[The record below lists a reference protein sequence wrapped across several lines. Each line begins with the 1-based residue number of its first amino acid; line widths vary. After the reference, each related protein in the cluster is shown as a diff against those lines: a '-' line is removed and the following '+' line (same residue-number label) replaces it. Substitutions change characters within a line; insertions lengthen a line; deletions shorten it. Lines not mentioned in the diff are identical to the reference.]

1 LVSVEEEVQYAKMRI
16 FDAVNGALKEIGEKE
31 FSKPEE
37 VKAVVYIVV
46 REKTAGAL
54 CLGNI
59 SDAHLFAAILDF
71 LIDHGVISKKFA
83 AAVFDLWMAHP
94 LARRK

>member
-1 LVSVEEEVQYAKMRI
+1 MRI
-16 FDAVNGALKEIGEKE
+16 FDAVNGVLKEIGETT
-31 FSKPEE
+31 FSNPEE

-54 CLGNI
+54 CFGNI

-71 LIDHGVISKKFA
+71 LTGHGVISGEFA
-83 AAVFDLWMAHP
+83 EAVFELWMAHP
-94 LARRK
+94 LAREK